1 MRGQGTNVARRWLIA
16 GLWALSPV
24 AQAAGTLVV
33 RSDPPGQAILLDG
46 EDVGLST
53 PATLT
58 SLPAGRHVVAVQGA
72 CSTGA
77 VVVDLPDNSSVTVVV
92 PVERV
97 PGRLRVEASPAG
109 AKVELDGQPFAAAAG
124 QAVAVPCGP
133 HTVGITLPG
142 YMPFLMNVV
151 VDAGQELSLPIT
163 LERLGGGR
171 LALLTEPADARV
183 FIDGAPWAPATK
195 PGDVG
200 VGVHRL
206 RVEADGHLP
215 VERELVV
222 EDKALLDLTIRLEKA
237 PTVGRAAPAG
247 GGGGGGMKPTRI
259 AGLGLSG
266 VGLILGGVAVK
277 ELSDMGAAADV
288 YYARVDDVKA
298 TNDASVLPPAYAN
311 DYRTNT
317 LLPQRNRAVG
327 LSAAAAV
334 ALGAGLT
341 LTFAF

>member
-1 MRGQGTNVARRWLIA
+1 MSRRWLIV
-16 GLWALSPV
+16 GLWALSSV

-53 PATLT
+53 PASLT

-72 CSTGA
+72 CTTGA
-77 VVVDLPDNSSVTVVV
+77 VVVDLPDNSSVTVDV

-97 PGRLRVEASPAG
+97 PGRLRVEVTPAT
-109 AKVELDGQPFAAAAG
+109 AKVELDGQPLVAAAG

-133 HTVGITLPG
+133 HTLGITLPG

-163 LERLGGGR
+163 LERLGSGR
-171 LALLTEPADARV
+171 LALTTTPADARV
-183 FIDGAPWAPATK
+183 FLDGAPWAPATR

-200 VGVHRL
+200 VGPHRL

-215 VERELVV
+215 DEREIVV
-222 EDKALLDLTIRLEKA
+222 EDKALLDLSIRLEKA
-237 PTVGRAAPAG
+237 PTVARAG
-247 GGGGGGMKPTRI
+247 GGTAGGASMKPTRI
-259 AGLGLSG
+259 AGLSLGGL
-266 VGLILGGVAVK
+266 GLVLGGVAVK
-277 ELSDMGAAADV
+277 ELVDMGAAADT
-288 YYARVDDVKA
+288 YYARVDEVKA
-298 TNDASVLPPAYAN
+298 TNDARVLAPAYAN
-311 DYRTNT
+311 DYRTDV